1 VCDRISRQYT
11 FPLGTK
17 KLSSATMADGKGNLS
32 EIGSKNIITTKLE
45 ELLEESRKA
54 VEELQKALQEH
65 RKAFEEELKAVEEKE
80 MQALISC
87 FKKDRQSGVTQIQ
100 GAVLSSIERKSI
112 KIPEVTLNITPPPV
126 TSSALS
132 GEVVTHMAD
141 QAVSAS
147 LANRLQKIIDGSID
161 SRLESAL
168 DSKVH
173 SAMLHVNDETAKKQI
188 KFVEPNAMSINPSF
202 FCNNSQDS
210 RNYSNS
216 VKIGSILGAP
226 NQVGTTGATTLAP
239 PSQSV
244 YAYSAPN
251 FKPNS
256 SSAQYPLRYSIEHVH
271 EQLSKMLCE
280 NYGIEPTIRI
290 YVFQEV

>member
-32 EIGSKNIITTKLE
+32 EIGSRNIITTKLE
-45 ELLEESRKA
+45 ELPEESRKA

-65 RKAFEEELKAVEEKE
+65 RKAFEEELKVVEEKE

-112 KIPEVTLNITPPPV
+112 KIPEVTLNITLPPV

-173 SAMLHVNDETAKKQI
+173 SAMLHVNDETAKNKL
-188 KFVEPNAMSINPSF
+188 NL
-202 FCNNSQDS
+202 
-210 RNYSNS
+210 SN
-216 VKIGSILGAP
+216 L
-226 NQVGTTGATTLAP
+226 
-239 PSQSV
+239 
-244 YAYSAPN
+244 
-251 FKPNS
+251 
-256 SSAQYPLRYSIEHVH
+256 
-271 EQLSKMLCE
+271 MLCRL
-280 NYGIEPTIRI
+280 ILVFSVTILKIAAITLIRSRSV
-290 YVFQEV
+290 VF